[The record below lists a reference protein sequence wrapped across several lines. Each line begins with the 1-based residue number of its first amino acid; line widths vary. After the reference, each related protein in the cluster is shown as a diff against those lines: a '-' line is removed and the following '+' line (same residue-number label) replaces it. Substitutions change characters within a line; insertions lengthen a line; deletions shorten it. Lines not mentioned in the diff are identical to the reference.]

1 MKKSLLAFASVIT
14 SGTLI
19 TSLYLASLP
28 DPTDIQIRL
37 STTANAISIAGTT
50 TIFGLLNDDQNQ
62 KSDR

>member
-50 TIFGLLNDDQNQ
+50 TIFGLLNDYQNQ